1 MMAHNLCYCTL
12 VPANAVSRMAPED
25 ISKSPTGDV
34 FVKANK
40 TKGILPE
47 ILEELLSARK
57 RAKADLK
64 KAQDPLEKAVLDG
77 RQLALKVSA
86 NSVYGFTGATVGQLP
101 CLEISS
107 STTSYGTWPPSDST
121 LRQRDLLPKIRG
133 TSFSRK
139 VPGAP
144 AEPSGYHPHIVRSVS
159 GNSDLVRRTPTLAR
173 MGRGC
178 ALRSAPY
185 LVVLRSRIRCC
196 AGTFTVPEWQADLW
210 RRRRKLPLSIRTFS
224 GAPPDDFWT
233 SSWGSTIRFA
243 SGVPAPSPLDPPLGV
258 ENSPPPPVST
268 SASLAGRN
276 MIDSTRDLVIAKYN
290 TANGY
295 KANADVIYGDTDSV
309 MIKFNVQD
317 LEEAM
322 KLGQEAAEYVSATF
336 IKPIK
341 LEFEKVYYPYLLISK
356 KRYAGLLWT
365 KPDKHDYMDTKG
377 IETVRRD
384 NCLLVRQVIETCL
397 QKILIER
404 DVPGAVEYVKR
415 TISIS

>member
-1 MMAHNLCYCTL
+1 
-12 VPANAVSRMAPED
+12 
-25 ISKSPTGDV
+25 
-34 FVKANK
+34 
-40 TKGILPE
+40 
-47 ILEELLSARK
+47 
-57 RAKADLK
+57 
-64 KAQDPLEKAVLDG
+64 
-77 RQLALKVSA
+77 
-86 NSVYGFTGATVGQLP
+86 
-101 CLEISS
+101 
-107 STTSYGTWPPSDST
+107 
-121 LRQRDLLPKIRG
+121 
-133 TSFSRK
+133 
-139 VPGAP
+139 
-144 AEPSGYHPHIVRSVS
+144 
-159 GNSDLVRRTPTLAR
+159 
-173 MGRGC
+173 
-178 ALRSAPY
+178 
-185 LVVLRSRIRCC
+185 
-196 AGTFTVPEWQADLW
+196 
-210 RRRRKLPLSIRTFS
+210 
-224 GAPPDDFWT
+224 
-233 SSWGSTIRFA
+233 
-243 SGVPAPSPLDPPLGV
+243 
-258 ENSPPPPVST
+258 
-268 SASLAGRN
+268 

-415 TISIS
+415 TISDLLMNRMDLSLLVITKALTQDADAYDNKAAHVELAKRMRERDPATAPVVGDRIAYVIVKGGEKREGIRKVRGPHIRAGEQPADRLPALPRTVPQQAVVPHLRPYHEGRRFQVAQGRPHSEHRAADAQQQGWRHHAVRQGAPFVRGLSRVHHRREAVHRTVHALHRPRAGAPAEGAQHCQRSRAGL

>member
-1 MMAHNLCYCTL
+1 
-12 VPANAVSRMAPED
+12 
-25 ISKSPTGDV
+25 
-34 FVKANK
+34 
-40 TKGILPE
+40 
-47 ILEELLSARK
+47 
-57 RAKADLK
+57 
-64 KAQDPLEKAVLDG
+64 
-77 RQLALKVSA
+77 
-86 NSVYGFTGATVGQLP
+86 
-101 CLEISS
+101 
-107 STTSYGTWPPSDST
+107 
-121 LRQRDLLPKIRG
+121 
-133 TSFSRK
+133 
-139 VPGAP
+139 
-144 AEPSGYHPHIVRSVS
+144 
-159 GNSDLVRRTPTLAR
+159 
-173 MGRGC
+173 
-178 ALRSAPY
+178 
-185 LVVLRSRIRCC
+185 
-196 AGTFTVPEWQADLW
+196 
-210 RRRRKLPLSIRTFS
+210 
-224 GAPPDDFWT
+224 
-233 SSWGSTIRFA
+233 
-243 SGVPAPSPLDPPLGV
+243 
-258 ENSPPPPVST
+258 
-268 SASLAGRN
+268 

-336 IKPIK
+336 VKPIK

-415 TISIS
+415 TISDLLMNRMDLSLLVITKALTQDADAYDNKAAHVELAKRMRERDPATAPVVGDRIAYVIVKAAKNAKGYEKSEDPIYALENNLPIDCQHYLEQFLSKPLCRIFDPIMKDAASKLLKGDHTLSIAQPTPSSKAGGIMQFAKVRLSCVGCRASITDEKQSTALCTHCLAREPEHLQKALNSVNDLERDFNRLWTQCQRCQGSLHQDVLCTSRDCPIFYRRKKVAKELLEAENTLKRFDW